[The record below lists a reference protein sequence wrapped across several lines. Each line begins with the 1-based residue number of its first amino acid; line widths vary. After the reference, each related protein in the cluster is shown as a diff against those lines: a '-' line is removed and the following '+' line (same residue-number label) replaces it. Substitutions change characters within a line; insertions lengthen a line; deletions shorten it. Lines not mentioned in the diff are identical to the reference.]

1 MDIAEFQQRLN
12 DTINE
17 IEANRESE
25 ALIIVNDA
33 LRLIKRRVIN
43 SGTKADGSTFGDYSD
58 TLVPVWFF
66 KEKESRAVSAY
77 DKLYQAVKAGNKGAK
92 VKRKSRKDDSEYTS
106 LEASYTDWR
115 DVNNL
120 PTEFKNFSF
129 TGRTWQSVLPEIT
142 LRSESRVVVT
152 VQATDPEAIKKLEY
166 VSAQSGNILEP
177 NQVETDMVFKANE
190 QRWQKVLNKNF
201 L

>member
-1 MDIAEFQQRLN
+1 MDIAEFVQRLD
-12 DTINE
+12 DTITE
-17 IEANRESE
+17 IEATREAE
-25 ALIIVNDA
+25 AMRIVGDA
-33 LRLIKRRVIN
+33 LALVKRRVIN
-43 SGTKADGSTFGDYSD
+43 TGTKADGSTFGDYSD

-66 KEKESRAVSAY
+66 KDKESRSVSAY

-106 LEASYTDWR
+106 YEASYEDWR
-115 DVNNL
+115 EVNNL
-120 PTEFKNFSF
+120 PTDFKNFSF

-142 LRSESRVVVT
+142 LKSDSRIVVT
-152 VQATDPEAIKKLEY
+152 IQATDQEAIKKLEY

-177 NQVETDMVFKANE
+177 SKEEVDLVFAANNL
-190 QRWQKVLNKNF
+190 RWEKVINKNF